1 MKEIQ
6 QGESQHV
13 TFSTQTNG
21 GGNHVVNFVNEQTK
35 APVEPQDTNDADNAE
50 AEQNPLLARTS

>member
-21 GGNHVVNFVNEQTK
+21 GNHVVNFVNEQTK
-35 APVEPQDTNDADNAE
+35 ASTEPQDINSDADNAE

>member
-21 GGNHVVNFVNEQTK
+21 GNHVVNYVNEQTK
-35 APVEPQDTNDADNAE
+35 APVEPQDGNDADNAE